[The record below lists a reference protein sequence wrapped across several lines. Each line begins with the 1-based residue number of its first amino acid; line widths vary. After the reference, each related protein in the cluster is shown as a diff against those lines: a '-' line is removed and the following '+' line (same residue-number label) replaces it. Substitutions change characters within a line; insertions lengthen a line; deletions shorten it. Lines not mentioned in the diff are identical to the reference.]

1 MNSAFVGFEG
11 LSKSRR
17 VLSTEAEN
25 TLLNLQILL
34 SLIHQLLI
42 NQYHRHQYP
51 QALAQEMSEHQAIVI
66 HLKPWTQVL
75 HSGAFS
81 GM

>member
-25 TLLNLQILL
+25 TLLDLL
-34 SLIHQLLI
+34 NPSYPTQLHSLIA
-42 NQYHRHQYP
+42 N
-51 QALAQEMSEHQAIVI
+51 
-66 HLKPWTQVL
+66 
-75 HSGAFS
+75 
-81 GM
+81 